1 MINALEKISK
11 KSFLLFGLFL
21 LLSMGQSHAG
31 TGSVHIDLY
40 KAGFI
45 VGVSGGSGTLQYGGR
60 NYPLVIGGVS
70 LGATIGASK
79 AELVGEVLNI
89 NQPSDI
95 EGTYTALQAGV
106 AVAGGTKSAQLQN
119 SQGVILKVK
128 GKQIGLE
135 FSIDLSGMQISL
147 K

>member
-11 KSFLLFGLFL
+11 RSFLFLGFFFL
-21 LLSMGQSHAG
+21 LGMGQSHAG
-31 TGSVHIDLY
+31 TGTVHLDIY

-45 VGVSGGSGTLQYGGR
+45 VGVSGGNGTLQYGGR

-79 AELVGEVLNI
+79 AELVGEVLNL
-89 NQPSDI
+89 NKPSDI

-106 AVAGGTKSAQLQN
+106 AVAGGSKSAQLQN